1 VNPKALRPLVAEFV
15 GTALFVF
22 LGVGSIVVN
31 AASNNALGAVGT
43 ALAHGV
49 GLSVL
54 VTMTM
59 SISGG
64 HLNPAVSVALWLT
77 QKIDGRTLGQY
88 VLAQILGGVVGALLV
103 KGLFPVMAAR
113 VTSLGTPQLSGTL
126 GLFEGIAIEALLTF
140 FLVSAVFGT
149 AVSPQAP
156 KVGGFGIGLAIFVC
170 AMVGGALTGA
180 AMNPARAF
188 GPALVA
194 WEWHGQVVYWI
205 GPLLGATAAGALW
218 KFVLLPRDVTNLT

>member
-1 VNPKALRPLVAEFV
+1 MNVKALRPLVAEFV

-22 LGVGSIVVN
+22 LGVSSIVVN
-31 AASNNALGAVGT
+31 AAANNAIGAVGI
-43 ALAHGV
+43 AIAHGV
-49 GLSVL
+49 GMAVI

-59 SISGG
+59 SVSGG
-64 HLNPAVSVALWLT
+64 HINPAVSVALWLT

-88 VLAQILGGVVGALLV
+88 VGAQLLGGVVGALLV
-103 KGLFPVMAAR
+103 KGLLPTMAAR
-113 VTSLGTPQLSGTL
+113 VTSLGAPQLTGTL
-126 GLFEGIAIEALLTF
+126 GLFEGIGIEAILTF

-149 AVSPQAP
+149 AVSSQAP
-156 KVGGFGIGLAIFVC
+156 KVGGFGIGLAILVC
-170 AMVGGALTGA
+170 ALAGGPLTGA

-194 WEWHGQVVYWI
+194 WEWHGQAVYWI

-218 KFVLLPRDVTNLT
+218 KFVLLPRDAADLG

>member
-1 VNPKALRPLVAEFV
+1 MNPKVLRPLVAEFV

-22 LGVGSIVVN
+22 LGVASIVVN
-31 AASNNALGAVGT
+31 AASNNAVGLPGI

-49 GLSVL
+49 GMAVI

-64 HLNPAVSVALWLT
+64 HINPAVSVALWLAQT
-77 QKIDGRTLGQY
+77 IDGRTLGRY
-88 VLAQILGGVVGALLV
+88 VAAQLLGAVVGALLV

-113 VTSLGTPQLSGTL
+113 VTSLGTPQLTGTL
-126 GLFEGIAIEALLTF
+126 GLFEGIGIEAVLTF

-149 AVSPQAP
+149 AVSSQAP
-156 KVGGFGIGLAIFVC
+156 KVGGFGIGLAILVC
-170 AMVGGALTGA
+170 GLAAGPLTGA

-194 WEWHGQVVYWI
+194 WEWHGQAVYWI
-205 GPLLGATAAGALW
+205 GPLLGATVAGALW
-218 KFVLLPRDVTNLT
+218 KFVLLPRDATDIG

>member
-1 VNPKALRPLVAEFV
+1 MNPKALRPLAAEFI

-22 LGVGSIVVN
+22 LGAGSIVVN
-31 AASNNALGAVGT
+31 AASGNALGAVGT

-49 GLSVL
+49 GLAVI

-64 HLNPAVSVALWLT
+64 HINPAVSVSLWLA
-77 QKIDGRTLGQY
+77 QKIDGRTLGRY
-88 VLAQILGGVVGALLV
+88 VLAQLLGAVVGALLV
-103 KGLFPVMAAR
+103 KAFFPAGAAR
-113 VTSLGTPQLSGTL
+113 VTSLGTPQLAGTI
-126 GLFEGIAIEALLTF
+126 GLFEGIGIEALLTF

-156 KVGGFGIGLAIFVC
+156 KVGGFGIGLALFVG
-170 AMVGGALTGA
+170 ALVGGALTGA
-180 AMNPARAF
+180 ALNPARAF

-205 GPLLGATAAGALW
+205 GPLLGATVAGALW
-218 KFVLLPRDVTNLT
+218 KFVLLPRDPAELG